1 MLGRSASME
10 DRTAAAMKGGAISI
24 LITSATDALAF
35 LIGSST
41 VMPAL
46 RWFCL
51 FAGMGIIFCFV
62 FQVICFVPFLVLNA
76 KRAEAGRLDC
86 LCCIKAKVEVHELEE
101 PNGCCGLICAPKGG
115 AYPEGSLYK
124 VDKLGTFLSGVW
136 GPFITSVPGLALTA
150 VVFITLLILSILGC
164 LYIPVDFKIEWFIP
178 SDSYVNEFYVLN
190 DKHFK
195 TGIGINVYT
204 KGGAGAEGDYY
215 TKQDELLALNAYV
228 RSTPYID
235 NSQAVTDWYQTF
247 LEYVITTDDAASDL
261 SWGGAYD
268 PDTRT
273 FTDRATFYAALGRF
287 YSGQDGTRYRSSM
300 SWVDKGCEDRETW
313 AACAWDRGLEA
324 TRIDGTIEASKL
336 IGGRDRY
343 DCMVSM
349 RQDIAAAMPGAFPFA
364 REFSNWEEVG
374 VIGTELLRNLLICGA
389 RYHGPNHG
397 PPAKHTDHPSFIV
410 CPPSSQ
416 PSSQP

>member
-164 LYIPVDFKIEWFIP
+164 LYIPVPAPPPP
-178 SDSYVNEFYVLN
+178 SRPT
-190 DKHFK
+190 H
-195 TGIGINVYT
+195 TH
-204 KGGAGAEGDYY
+204 
-215 TKQDELLALNAYV
+215 
-228 RSTPYID
+228 RRTPPNPSNTAQI
-235 NSQAVTDWYQTF
+235 TPGLWYQR
-247 LEYVITTDDAASDL
+247 A
-261 SWGGAYD
+261 
-268 PDTRT
+268 PPPRT
-273 FTDRATFYAALGRF
+273 PKR
-287 YSGQDGTRYRSSM
+287 
-300 SWVDKGCEDRETW
+300 
-313 AACAWDRGLEA
+313 
-324 TRIDGTIEASKL
+324 
-336 IGGRDRY
+336 
-343 DCMVSM
+343 
-349 RQDIAAAMPGAFPFA
+349 P
-364 REFSNWEEVG
+364 
-374 VIGTELLRNLLICGA
+374 
-389 RYHGPNHG
+389 
-397 PPAKHTDHPSFIV
+397 
-410 CPPSSQ
+410 
-416 PSSQP
+416 